1 MKIRFVIA
9 IAAAAISWAL
19 PAAGAP
25 EEYRVRALSLLPTP
39 PAEVHLHDA
48 GGKGTAG
55 VVHPK
60 SFLNHEYELLKTK
73 GGAVVLTTKADPGS
87 VKVDGDVVGECE
99 LPAKAGSYI
108 LLMLPEDGSETKS
121 KVVVV
126 DSSAKAFPP
135 GSFKVINTTTVPVKI
150 ELEGKPF
157 EFAAGETK
165 LIEKAPMGENQTAGM
180 KASFERD
187 GKWTTISSGVWPAP
201 GDKRVLQI
209 LIESGANKRIEL
221 RGIRDVAKP

>member
-1 MKIRFVIA
+1 MKIRFAIA
-9 IAAAAISWAL
+9 IVAALVSWAL

-25 EEYRVRALSLLPTP
+25 EEYRVRALSLMQTP

-48 GGKGTAG
+48 GGKGSAG

-60 SFLNHEYELLKTK
+60 TFLNHEYELLKTT
-73 GGAVVLTTKADPGS
+73 GGPMVLTSKADPGS
-87 VKVDGDVVGECE
+87 VKVEEDVIGQCE
-99 LPAKAGSYI
+99 LPAKPGSYI
-108 LLMLPEDGSETKS
+108 LLMLPDDASQAKS

-135 GSFKVINTTTVPVKI
+135 GSFKVMNLTTAPVKI

-157 EFAAGETK
+157 EFAAGESK
-165 LIEKAPMGENQTAGM
+165 LIEKAPVGENQTAGM
-180 KASFERD
+180 RASYERD

-201 GDKRVLQI
+201 GDKRVLQV
-209 LIESGANKRIEL
+209 LIESGPNKRIEL

>member
-9 IAAAAISWAL
+9 IAAAISWAL

-25 EEYRVRALSLLPTP
+25 EEYRVRALSLLPTA

-48 GGKGTAG
+48 GGKGSAG

-73 GGAVVLTTKADPGS
+73 GGPVVLTTKADPGS
-87 VKVDGDVVGECE
+87 AKVEGDVVGECE
-99 LPAKAGSYI
+99 LPSKPGSYI
-108 LLMLPEDGSETKS
+108 LLMLPDDASPAKS

-135 GSFKVINTTTVPVKI
+135 GSFKVMNFTTTPVKI
-150 ELEGKPF
+150 ELEGKAF
-157 EFAAGETK
+157 EFPPGEAK

-180 KASFERD
+180 RASYERD
-187 GKWTTISSGVWPAP
+187 GKWTTISSGVWPSP
-201 GDKRVLQI
+201 GEKRVLQV
-209 LIESGANKRIEL
+209 LIESGANKRVEL